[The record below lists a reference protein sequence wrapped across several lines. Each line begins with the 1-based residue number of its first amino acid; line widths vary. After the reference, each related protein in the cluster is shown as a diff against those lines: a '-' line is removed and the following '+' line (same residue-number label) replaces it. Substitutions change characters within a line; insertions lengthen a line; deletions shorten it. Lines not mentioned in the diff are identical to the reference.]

1 MEIKLADSRLTIDS
15 RLWAEMDK
23 TFTIYDDLTGFSGDP
38 ADQHEVIVEEKIT
51 PVDGALFWEIKASL
65 LPEAEPR
72 SISLEK
78 IIPVPVD
85 IDPAELHCWN
95 CSFLHGVSRFAE
107 VIADGFWQIGKT
119 HCEKRHFTDFYGND
133 FCRWANVRQAAFY
146 NPEQNYGLHISAP
159 ADFHSGI
166 VYYRYDQTGL
176 HLLDAD
182 QYLSPDH
189 PVEWKLYLLPVQG
202 CYRPGMEWFFKKY
215 RQYFE
220 PENKAVMELTG
231 SFGLTNPLSSDAT
244 LDHMQKFGAEFTELH
259 NHFPKYG
266 DWLTEDDEW
275 ECVVTHDYPEL
286 PPPPGKISRKKI
298 HEFIQRAHDRN
309 IKVLYYLQCSGDCF
323 LPYAREKFSDAIAIN
338 RKGVYHPC
346 WRECCMCNSS
356 KETSFGKHIGEIIEK
371 LPVIYP
377 DIDGV
382 FLDQLCYPVEDLAHS
397 DGQTAINN
405 KPAANLD
412 STYYHNVNRIA
423 ELMHKECKIVWGNG
437 SFDLQVQLH
446 VDGLMAEGSSGI
458 SEFQKY
464 FCLVKPL
471 LVHQYPKSMHQV
483 ELIFA
488 FALRA
493 GAWLY
498 SIGASSSVYDLPP
511 IPPEIAEVYHRCAPM
526 LEILRKRTVCFE
538 PHPIRLPQGVAG
550 DVFISQDGKDY
561 IITAVTVDAP
571 YENAVEEELTIE
583 LDLKDVSAD
592 SSAVYRTPFSDGFQS
607 AKLSGSTLI
616 LPAHKG
622 MSIVRLI
629 KQGPAQ

>member
-1 MEIKLADSRLTIDS
+1 MEIRINNGKLTIDN
-15 RLWAEMDK
+15 RLWADVSK
-23 TFTIYDDLTGFSGDP
+23 SLTLHDDLSGFSGDP
-38 ADQHEVIVEEKIT
+38 SAQQEVIIEEKIT
-51 PVDGALFWEIKASL
+51 PVDGALLWEVTAA
-65 LPEAEPR
+65 LPAGAEAR
-72 SISLEK
+72 SVSLEK

-85 IDPAELHCWN
+85 IPFPDLHCWH
-95 CSFLHGVSRFAE
+95 CSILSGVNRYDKI
-107 VIADGFWQIGKT
+107 VADDFWQMGVT
-119 HCEKRHFTDFYGND
+119 HFHKLQFTKFYGHD
-133 FCRWANVRQAAFY
+133 FSRWGNVRQMAFY
-146 NPEQNYGLHISAP
+146 NPEQNYGLHVSAP

-166 VYYRYDQTGL
+166 VYYRFDKDGM
-176 HLLDAD
+176 HLLNTD
-182 QYLSPDH
+182 QYLSSDH
-189 PVEWKLYLLPVQG
+189 PVEWKLYLLPVPG

-215 RQYFE
+215 REYFE

-231 SFGLTNPLSSDAT
+231 SFGLTNPLSTDAT

-323 LPYAREKFSDAIAIN
+323 LPYAKETFPDSIAIN

-356 KETSFGKHIGEIIEK
+356 KDTSFGKHIAQIIED
-371 LPVIYP
+371 LPATYP

-382 FLDQLCYPVEDLAHS
+382 FIDQLCYPVEDLAHS

-412 STYYHNVNRIA
+412 STYYDNVDRVA
-423 ELMHKECKIVWGNG
+423 ELMHKEHKIVWGNG
-437 SFDLQVQLH
+437 SFDLKVQRH
-446 VDGLMAEGSSGI
+446 VDGLMAEGSVGV

-464 FCLVKPL
+464 YCLVKPL
-471 LVHQYPKSMHQV
+471 LVHQYPRSVHQV
-483 ELIFA
+483 ELIFG

-511 IPPEIAEVYHRCAPM
+511 IEPEVAEVFHRCAPM
-526 LEILRKRTVCFE
+526 LEVLRKRTVCFE
-538 PHPIRLPQGVAG
+538 PHPLKMPSGVAG
-550 DVFISQDGKDY
+550 DVFISEDGKEY
-561 IITAVTVDAP
+561 IITAVTVAAP

-583 LDLKDVSAD
+583 VDLKDVSGT
-592 SSAVYRTPFSDGFQS
+592 SSAVYRTPFSGGFCPAQLIGN
-607 AKLSGSTLI
+607 KLV

-622 MSIVRLI
+622 MSIIRLT
-629 KQGPAQ
+629 K